1 MVRAVLDEVC
11 GTQEAQHGSGWAAGE
26 RNVIFYADDG
36 RIAGRYHKWVHDAL
50 SAIVAIFCRMGL
62 KKTLKKTK
70 TMVCMS
76 CFIWGKWGSKR
87 KIGGRWEKGH
97 DLGRGRGFG

>member
-36 RIAGRYHKWVHDAL
+36 RIAGRDHKWVHYVLTVTVAMFCSMENYGCVEIAPA
-50 SAIVAIFCRMGL
+50 SAAGAHV
-62 KKTLKKTK
+62 
-70 TMVCMS
+70 S
-76 CFIWGKWGSKR
+76 
-87 KIGGRWEKGH
+87 
-97 DLGRGRGFG
+97 D